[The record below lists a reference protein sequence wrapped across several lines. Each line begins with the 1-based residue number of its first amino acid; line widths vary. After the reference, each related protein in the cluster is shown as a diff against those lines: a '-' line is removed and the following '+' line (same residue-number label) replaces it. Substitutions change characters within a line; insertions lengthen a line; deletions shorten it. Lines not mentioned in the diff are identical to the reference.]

1 MGVLNDE
8 LANILRRK
16 RRAFRFTQEDLGRR
30 IGVSG
35 SYISTLEGG
44 KASARL
50 SELEDLAVHFRTT
63 AFALIEEA
71 ARAEERF
78 VAAQPTP
85 QDAVGLDV
93 IAADLS
99 PAGRAMAREF
109 LLFLRE
115 RERVDEA

>member
-1 MGVLNDE
+1 MGVLHDE
-8 LANILRRK
+8 LSNVLRRK

-35 SYISTLEGG
+35 SYISTLESG
-44 KASARL
+44 KASPRV

-63 AFALIEEA
+63 ALAMIEEA
-71 ARAEERF
+71 GRAGESF
-78 VAAQPTP
+78 VPAQPTP
-85 QDAVGLDV
+85 PASAGLDV

-99 PAGRAMAREF
+99 PTGQEMGREF